1 MFYYIFS
8 TKELETYF
16 ALLYFWTFAKCVNFF
31 WEIILLCIEEEAEQ
45 ADTELSEPETG
56 NDQEEA
62 GGGESESDDR
72 QTVLDSS
79 QENPSNCDSVKK
91 NKCLLAAAAS
101 TWRAAADMG
110 DSSNPKWRRVAVRAV
125 QIQETKINGSAGK
138 TKYFFTKICKKF
150 VKLNNL

>member
-1 MFYYIFS
+1 M
-8 TKELETYF
+8 ETYF
-16 ALLYFWTFAKCVNFF
+16 ALLYFWTFAKSALFLSALPIFF
-31 WEIILLCIEEEAEQ
+31 WEIIFLCTEEEAEQ

-79 QENPSNCDSVKK
+79 QENPSNCNSVKK

-138 TKYFFTKICKKF
+138 INYFLTKIPKK
-150 VKLNNL
+150 

>member
-1 MFYYIFS
+1 MKNVWQIAPLYK
-8 TKELETYF
+8 TNHGP
-16 ALLYFWTFAKCVNFF
+16 LLLSIFF
-31 WEIILLCIEEEAEQ
+31 WEIIFLCTEEEAEQ

-62 GGGESESDDR
+62 KEGESESDDR

-79 QENPSNCDSVKK
+79 QENPSNNDSVKK

-125 QIQETKINGSAGK
+125 QIQETKVNGSTDK
-138 TKYFFTKICKKF
+138 ILFFFPSKI
-150 VKLNNL
+150 